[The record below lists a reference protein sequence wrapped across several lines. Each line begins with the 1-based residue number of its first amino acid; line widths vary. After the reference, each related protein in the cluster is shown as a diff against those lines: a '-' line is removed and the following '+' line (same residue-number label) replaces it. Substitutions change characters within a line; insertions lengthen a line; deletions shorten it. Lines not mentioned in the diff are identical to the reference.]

1 MFAAADCRVIKSS
14 RAQIK
19 TARASL
25 LNIKALMA
33 DFFFCQ
39 IQLLCLWLFALKYS

>member
-33 DFFFCQ
+33 DFF
-39 IQLLCLWLFALKYS
+39 LVKYSSCVCGYLP